1 VCSVTPPSRLTL
13 PMNLQAPRRARDFI
27 RDAHCEAHNASVLD
41 EAALL
46 VSELVT
52 NAVQHGAPPLTT
64 EVECVGT
71 QGMQIRVSDGNP
83 TAPAVHI
90 PSPDAE
96 SGRGTALV
104 DLLSDAWGIEPT
116 DHGKA
121 VWFRL
126 KA

>member
-1 VCSVTPPSRLTL
+1 MDP
-13 PMNLQAPRRARDFI
+13 QAPSRARDFV
-27 RDAHCEAHNASVLD
+27 RQAYCDEHNASVLD

-52 NAVQHGAPPLTT
+52 NAIRHGSPPLTT

-71 QGMQIRVSDGNP
+71 QGMQVRVSDGNP
-83 TAPAVHI
+83 AVPAVRAAT
-90 PSPDAE
+90 PDAE

-104 DLLSDAWGIEPT
+104 DLLSDAWGVEPM

>member
-1 VCSVTPPSRLTL
+1 MDLR
-13 PMNLQAPRRARDFI
+13 APARARQFV
-27 RDAHCEAHNASVLD
+27 REAHCGAHNASVLD

-52 NAVQHGAPPLTT
+52 NAIRHGAPPLTA
-64 EVECVGT
+64 EVECVGR
-71 QGMQIRVSDGNP
+71 QGMEVRVSDGSSE
-83 TAPAVHI
+83 APSMRLAPI
-90 PSPDAE
+90 DAE

-104 DLLSDAWGIEPT
+104 HLLSDAWGVEPT
-116 DHGKA
+116 EQGKA

>member
-1 VCSVTPPSRLTL
+1 MCAVTPASRLTL
-13 PMNLQAPRRARDFI
+13 PMNLQAPSAARDFI
-27 RDAHCEAHNASVLD
+27 RHAYCMQHNATVLD

-52 NAVQHGAPPLTT
+52 NAIRHGAPPLTA

-71 QGMQIRVSDGNP
+71 QGMQVRVSDGNP
-83 TAPAVHI
+83 QAPTVRDAA
-90 PSPDAE
+90 SDAE

-104 DLLSDAWGIEPT
+104 DLLSDAWGVEP
-116 DHGKA
+116 DGQGKA